1 MTSDPAAFRYFHF
14 VRLIDTRVKYGSR
27 PIVERERD
35 RDDVVDTAA
44 TLNFVNQPLSNETWI
59 LNVRL
64 NEARRKMCT
73 RSWYVGFEDA
83 SKRKMSKFRRE
94 RSVCFEENIH
104 QLVFKMGAKE
114 CRKGVDSFESERI
127 EKNIRKSVSDRSK
140 GFKTLES
147 REKVCSENEKKGI
160 SGSRMFRLRRK
171 GSFESKT

>member
-27 PIVERERD
+27 SIVERERD

-44 TLNFVNQPLSNETWI
+44 TLNFVNQPLSNEILWI

-94 RSVCFEENIH
+94 RSVCFEGNIH

-114 CRKGVDSFESERI
+114 CRKGVDSFESKRI

-140 GFKTLES
+140 GF
-147 REKVCSENEKKGI
+147 V
-160 SGSRMFRLRRK
+160 
-171 GSFESKT
+171 

>member
-1 MTSDPAAFRYFHF
+1 MKR
-14 VRLIDTRVKYGSR
+14 
-27 PIVERERD
+27 ERERD

-44 TLNFVNQPLSNETWI
+44 TLNFVNQPLSNEILWI

-94 RSVCFEENIH
+94 RSVCFEGNVH

-114 CRKGVDSFESERI
+114 CRKGVDSFESKRI
-127 EKNIRKSVSDRSK
+127 EKNIRKSYVQITSK
-140 GFKTLES
+140 GF
-147 REKVCSENEKKGI
+147 V
-160 SGSRMFRLRRK
+160 
-171 GSFESKT
+171 